1 MSLVKDPKLA
11 PLGKMKMDWARE
23 HMPVL
28 AKITKRLIS
37 SKTFRDYKIG
47 ACLHLEAKTAV
58 LAESIHKAGAEV
70 AITGSNPLSTQDD
83 VAAALSETGVHVYA
97 WHGVTEKEHRQ
108 NLNRVLAL
116 NPDILIDD
124 GAELSI
130 LAHSKRGKL
139 LRNIIGAC
147 EETTTGVIRFKA
159 MEQQKKL
166 RFPVIAVND
175 AYTKYLFDSQY
186 GTGQSCLEAIMRST
200 NLLLAGRNVVVAGYG
215 WVGRGVAER
224 ARGMGSK
231 VTVTE
236 VNPVRA
242 LEALMEGFDVMPM
255 SEAAEKGDLFITAT
269 AGTDVIV
276 ASHMTKMR
284 DKAILCNVGHYDVE
298 VSVRDLERIA
308 VKKRKVR
315 PEVVEYT
322 LRNGRRL
329 YLLSEGRLVNLAAA
343 DGHPAEVM
351 DMSFADQALSAEY
364 LLRNKGKLSPRVVK
378 VPDELD
384 FEVARQRLEAFGRK
398 IDSLSRRQ
406 ERYLHSWRV

>member
-11 PLGKMKMDWARE
+11 PSGKLKMAWATE

-28 AKITKRLIS
+28 ARITKRLIS
-37 SKTFRDYKIG
+37 QRIFKGHKIG
-47 ACLHLEAKTAV
+47 TCLHLEAKTAV
-58 LAESIHKAGAEV
+58 LAESMHRAGAEV

-83 VAAALSETGVHVYA
+83 VAAALAETGVHVYA
-97 WHGVTEKEHRQ
+97 WHGVTAKEHKE
-108 NLNRVLAL
+108 NLNRVLDL
-116 NPDILIDD
+116 GPDILIDD
-124 GAELSI
+124 GGELSI
-130 LAHSKRGKL
+130 LAHLKGGKL
-139 LRNIIGAC
+139 LRDIIGAC
-147 EETTTGVIRFKA
+147 EETTTGVTRLKA
-159 MEQQKKL
+159 MEEQGKL

-175 AYTKYLFDSQY
+175 ALTKYLFDSQY
-186 GTGQSCLEAIMRST
+186 GTGQSGLEGIMRAT
-200 NLLLAGRNVVVAGYG
+200 NLLLAGRTVVVAGYG

-224 ARGMGSK
+224 ARGMGSR
-231 VTVTE
+231 VIVTE

-255 SEAAEKGDLFITAT
+255 SDAAEKGDLFITAT
-269 AGTDVIV
+269 GDTDIITRL
-276 ASHMTKMR
+276 HMTKMK

-298 VSVRDLERIA
+298 VKVRDLERLAIRS
-308 VKKRKVR
+308 RKVR
-315 PEVVEYT
+315 KEVVEYT
-322 LRNGRRL
+322 LPNKRRL

-364 LLRNKGKLSPRVVK
+364 LAKNRRNLPPKVIK

-398 IDSLSRRQ
+398 IDVLSRTQRK
-406 ERYLHSWRV
+406 YLHSWA